1 MDFKNW
7 TKEEFK
13 AYLLIYAAQSNF
25 NESEE
30 EIDFIESK
38 FEPELISRINK
49 GIKNL
54 NDFDKI
60 SIVTDYIKI
69 HDFSQ
74 DELDSLLFEI
84 KEIYHSDGTFDSIEQ
99 SIFSMLKK
107 LLKN

>member
-38 FEPELISRINK
+38 FDSDLIHRVSKQVK
-49 GIKNL
+49 GL
-54 NDFDKI
+54 NDYERI
-60 SIVTDYIKI
+60 EIVTGYIKL

-74 DELDSLLFEI
+74 DELDNILREI
-84 KEIYHSDGTFDSIEQ
+84 KEIYHSDGKFDSIEQ
-99 SIFSMLKK
+99 SIFSMLEK

>member
-38 FEPELISRINK
+38 FEPELISRVNK
-49 GIKNL
+49 EIKNL

-74 DELDSLLFEI
+74 DELDSLLLEI
-84 KEIYHSDGTFDSIEQ
+84 KEIYHSDGKFDSIEQ

>member
-30 EIDFIESK
+30 EVDFIESK
-38 FEPELISRINK
+38 FEPELISRVNK
-49 GIKNL
+49 EIKNL

-74 DELDSLLFEI
+74 DELDSLLLEI
-84 KEIYHSDGTFDSIEQ
+84 KEIYHSDGKFDSIEQ

>member
-38 FEPELISRINK
+38 FEPELISRVNK
-49 GIKNL
+49 DIKNL

-60 SIVTDYIKI
+60 SIVTV
-69 HDFSQ
+69 
-74 DELDSLLFEI
+74 
-84 KEIYHSDGTFDSIEQ
+84 
-99 SIFSMLKK
+99 
-107 LLKN
+107 

>member
-38 FEPELISRINK
+38 FEPELISRVNK
-49 GIKNL
+49 EIKNL

-74 DELDSLLFEI
+74 DELDNLLLEI
-84 KEIYHSDGTFDSIEQ
+84 KEIYHSDGKFDSIEQ